1 MVTLNIISK
10 VSVFRVQVDG
20 SIILQHCDEEHG
32 GGWE

>member
-1 MVTLNIISK
+1 MVTLSK

-20 SIILQHCDEEHG
+20 AIILQHSDVEHG

>member
-20 SIILQHCDEEHG
+20 AIILQHWGAEHG

>member
-10 VSVFRVQVDG
+10 VSAFRVQVDG
-20 SIILQHCDEEHG
+20 AIILQHWDVEHG